1 MKKIFYFLSALAL
14 MAGFVACE
22 EKEEGGIDF
31 SEIVLDGFYVYGD
44 ATGSDKVVSANAMAA
59 GYNEAV
65 EGKPLRPGMYEKYI
79 WLEADKEFALIE
91 NSAGNM
97 TFYGANLAEV
107 NYGYDENDP
116 NCKNFADNPNMKI
129 QQGKL
134 IIGEDAP
141 KMKVKEEG
149 LYHIVLD
156 NNTQGDLAD
165 GAQIIVQKAN
175 WGVRGGMNGWGY
187 TAGEMTKNEDG
198 SITYTWADQDLAANG
213 EFKFASCHGWKINL
227 DVDGKVKAEV
237 GLGLLE
243 GKLHHTG
250 ANIVAGEKAGLYK
263 ITLTYKAKAGNLAD
277 SFTYAVELTK
287 ESTLPTECFMTGT
300 AFGNWTWGSEGI
312 VSLIP
317 VHSHG
322 GHFWTVRQLNA
333 NEGVK
338 LSTINVAN
346 DWSKAFGKMT
356 NGTGYTN
363 DKDDNL
369 VVAESG
375 LYMIYVNFV
384 DNALIVEPAKIY
396 GMGPVFTASGDSWT
410 GGAAA
415 FTIADNLAS
424 ITVDNA
430 GSLRQYAAAPTGVTG
445 VEWWQMEFN
454 IYDGKIVYRAG
465 GGDQEAVA
473 VNAGQTVTLD
483 FNAGTGSIK

>member
-116 NCKNFADNPNMKI
+116 NCKNFADNPNMII

-198 SITYTWADQDLAANG
+198 SITYTWADQNLAANG

-250 ANIVAGEKAGLYK
+250 ANIVAGEKPGLYK

-277 SFTYAVELTK
+277 SFSYTVELTQ
-287 ESTLPTECFMTGT
+287 ESTTPTTMYIIGNE
-300 AFGNWTWGSEGI
+300 FGNWTWSDASVVEMT
-312 VSLIP
+312 P
-317 VHSHG
+317 VHSHEG
-322 GHFWTVRQLNA
+322 CFWAIRY
-333 NEGVK
+333 
-338 LSTINVAN
+338 
-346 DWSKAFGKMT
+346 MT
-356 NGTGYTN
+356 TATEFKFCAMKEWNGDFTGLTN
-363 DKDDNL
+363 NTGFVTPNNNQVEAD
-369 VVAESG
+369 G
-375 LYMIYVNFV
+375 LYMIYVDLLGSSV
-384 DNALIVEPAKIY
+384 IVEPAKIY

-445 VEWWQMEFN
+445 VDWWQMEFN

-483 FNAGTGSIK
+483 FNAGTGSIN